1 MKVAVL
7 GLGFMGATHLKALKS
22 LPDVTVVAVCS
33 DDPRPLSGDLSFI
46 QGNIGGPGERFDFSN
61 VKTHRDVEP
70 IIADPEIEAVDICLP
85 SHMHAAVAVEA
96 MRAGKHVLVEKP
108 MALDGPSADRMVEEA
123 ERAGKVLMA
132 AHVLRFMPPYVGLRG
147 VMAGGALGLV
157 RSAIFRRRCS
167 APFWSTWLGDP
178 GKSGGGV
185 FDLLI
190 HDIDMAI
197 HLFGLPDSVEASGYE
212 NLAKGIDI
220 IHAELFYSHGGS
232 VLITGGWHHPK
243 SYPFSMEY
251 TVVCD
256 GGTVDF
262 SSEGRAPTLYRDNGE
277 MEKLSLPEVDGYAAE
292 LKYFVECCREGVRPS
307 ICPAPESAAAVK
319 LGRLILEARNKNGER
334 LPCDISSLSKSA

>member
-7 GLGFMGATHLKALKS
+7 GLGFMGATHLKALKA
-22 LPDVTVVAVCS
+22 LPDVTVAAVCS

-61 VKTHRDVEP
+61 VKTYPNVEP

-85 SHMHAAVAVEA
+85 SHMHAAVAIEA
-96 MRAGKHVLVEKP
+96 LRAGKHVLVEKP
-108 MALDGPSADRMVEEA
+108 MALDGPAADGMIEAA
-123 ERAGKVLMA
+123 ERAGKILMA

-157 RSAIFRRRCS
+157 RSALFRRRCS
-167 APFWSTWLGDP
+167 APFWSTWLADP

-212 NLAKGIDI
+212 NLGKGIDI
-220 IHAELFYSHGGS
+220 MHAELFYSHGGS

-262 SSEGRAPTLYRDNGE
+262 SSEGRPPALYRDNGE
-277 MEKLSLPEVDGYAAE
+277 MEKLNLPDVDGYAAE
-292 LKYFVECCREGVRPS
+292 LKYFVECCREGVRPTV
-307 ICPAPESAAAVK
+307 CPAAESAAAVK
-319 LGRLILEARNKNGER
+319 LARLILEARNKNGER
-334 LPCDISSLSKSA
+334 LSCDISSLSKSA